1 MQNSD
6 PFMTNEIENDNKTHL
21 GTHCYIKV
29 QNSDEQR
36 TQTRSKENNY
46 ISILTELNLHFR
58 TQCYRETTE
67 FP

>member
-1 MQNSD
+1 MQNSE
-6 PFMTNEIENDNKTHL
+6 FINTNEIEKDNKTYL

-58 TQCYRETTE
+58 TQCCRKTTE